1 MLKLISNEV
10 ERFVCSADRDSDNPT
25 VFGVVRMGK
34 GQLDRLTVQFER
46 GVRKEGGKTWESFR
60 ADRFQ
65 RAIWKAAV
73 KWVENLKGA
82 DGTVTARIDDPT
94 ELAALWEALPGEPA
108 SEVIGYVQGISTLD
122 EDEEGNSGSVPDSDV
137 SRDSTASSGA
147 RTNAATADSTD

>member
-10 ERFVCSADRDSDNPT
+10 EEFVCAADRDSDNPT

-34 GQLDRLTVQFER
+34 GQLDRLTIQFER

-65 RAIWKAAV
+65 RAIWKASV
-73 KWVENLKGA
+73 KWIKNLKRA
-82 DGTVTARIDDPT
+82 DGTVAELIDAPS
-94 ELAALWEALPGEPA
+94 ELVALWDALPGEPA

-137 SRDSTASSGA
+137 SGDTTASSGA
-147 RTNAATADSTD
+147 RTSATTADSTA